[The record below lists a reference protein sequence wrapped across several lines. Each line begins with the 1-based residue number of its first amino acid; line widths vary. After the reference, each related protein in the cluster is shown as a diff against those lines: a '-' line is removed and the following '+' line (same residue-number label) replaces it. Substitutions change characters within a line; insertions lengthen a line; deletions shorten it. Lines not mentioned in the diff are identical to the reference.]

1 MVIVMK
7 QSASQLEIKE
17 IEKILEK
24 SGLGVHVSKGQ
35 ERTIIGV
42 IGDKR
47 IIADMPIEMM
57 AGVDRVIPIV
67 ESFKLASKTFKPEPS
82 PIRIKDIEIGGRD
95 IAIIAGPCAVENHQQ
110 LMHTAKGVKAAGAQF
125 LRGGAYKP
133 RTSPYSFQG
142 LEEDGLKILAEAR
155 DETGLLIVSEV
166 VSASC
171 IDTALK
177 YVDVIQIG
185 ARNMQNF
192 QLLRE
197 VGRAGVPVL
206 LKRGIAATVE
216 EWLNAAEYIMSEG
229 NYRIILCERG
239 IRTFE
244 TATRNT
250 LDISA
255 IPVVKHLSHL
265 PVIVDPSHGT
275 GKWQLVEP
283 MSRAAIAAGAD
294 GLMIEVHPIPQCALS
309 DGPQSL
315 NIERFSALTR
325 QIQGI
330 AQVMGRTFS

>member
-7 QSASQLEIKE
+7 PSASQSEIKE
-17 IEKILEK
+17 IEKVLEK
-24 SGLGVHVSKGQ
+24 SGLGVHISTGQ

-57 AGVDRVIPIV
+57 PGVDRVIPIV
-67 ESFKLASKTFKPEPS
+67 ESFKLASKTFKPEPTT
-82 PIRIKDIEIGGRD
+82 IRIKDIEIGGKS
-95 IAIIAGPCAVENHQQ
+95 IVIIAGPCAVENHRQ
-110 LMHTAKGVKAAGAQF
+110 LMDTARGVKAAGARF

-142 LEEDGLKILAEAR
+142 LEEEGLKMLAEAR
-155 DETGLLIVSEV
+155 EETELLIVSEV
-166 VSASC
+166 VSVSS

-197 VGRAGVPVL
+197 LGRAGVPVL

-244 TATRNT
+244 TSTRNT

-265 PVIVDPSHGT
+265 PIIVDPSHGT

-294 GLMIEVHPIPQCALS
+294 GLMIEVHPTPQCALS

-325 QIQGI
+325 QIQEI
-330 AQVMGRTFS
+330 ARVIGRTFP